1 MKAYSIFAAFCCLLV
16 LMGCSSDS
24 GDTAPES
31 SDPYF
36 NFTIVDQS
44 GKATFTGSSIHFNS
58 NFTDVKNG
66 EGEDTVLNTIVVVA
80 QDTEGKETL
89 TLGIT
94 MEEEVTTGTYK
105 VGTDLF
111 SFFHAFVNY
120 SRNIQ
125 EDQLGSQSD
134 DGTFTIS
141 SISGSVIRGS
151 INIDASGS
159 AGDLLITGEFVA
171 TGI

>member
-1 MKAYSIFAAFCCLLV
+1 
-16 LMGCSSDS
+16 MGCSSDS
-24 GDTAPES
+24 RDSAAES
-31 SDPYF
+31 DEPYF

-44 GKATFTGSSIHFNS
+44 GKATFTGSSIRFNS
-58 NFTDVKNG
+58 NFTDVKNS

-94 MEEEVTTGTYK
+94 MENKVSTGTHK

-120 SRNIQ
+120 SKDIQ
-125 EDQLGSQSD
+125 EDQLGSQSN
-134 DGTFTIS
+134 DGTFTLS
-141 SISGSVIRGS
+141 SISGSVVRGS
-151 INIDASGS
+151 INIDATGS